1 MAVVMAILIC
11 ICVLLAVQYIRGIL
25 AVRSLHMQ
33 LEEIGRGSRMELGA
47 QSRQKDILALCRT
60 LNQLSR
66 LRLAKEIQY
75 EKAERQLKQNVTSL
89 AHDIRTPLTGASG
102 YLQLARECQERA
114 KRERYLAVAEERL
127 EELKDMLEELFLY
140 TKITREEY
148 EMNICQIQAL
158 PLLGDCLVG
167 FYRQFEE
174 KGIAPQVEFEEE
186 GIRFLADEACLR
198 RIFHNLI
205 QNALLHGQGGL
216 WIRQEGSSLIFEN
229 PVAEADRPDTEQMFE
244 RFYKADSARGKGSS
258 GLGLFI
264 VRELTEKM
272 GGSVRARM
280 LGGQLQITV
289 ELIC

>member
-102 YLQLARECQERA
+102 YLQQIGRA
-114 KRERYLAVAEERL
+114 HV
-127 EELKDMLEELFLY
+127 
-140 TKITREEY
+140 
-148 EMNICQIQAL
+148 
-158 PLLGDCLVG
+158 
-167 FYRQFEE
+167 
-174 KGIAPQVEFEEE
+174 
-186 GIRFLADEACLR
+186 
-198 RIFHNLI
+198 
-205 QNALLHGQGGL
+205 
-216 WIRQEGSSLIFEN
+216 
-229 PVAEADRPDTEQMFE
+229 
-244 RFYKADSARGKGSS
+244 
-258 GLGLFI
+258 
-264 VRELTEKM
+264 
-272 GGSVRARM
+272 
-280 LGGQLQITV
+280 
-289 ELIC
+289 